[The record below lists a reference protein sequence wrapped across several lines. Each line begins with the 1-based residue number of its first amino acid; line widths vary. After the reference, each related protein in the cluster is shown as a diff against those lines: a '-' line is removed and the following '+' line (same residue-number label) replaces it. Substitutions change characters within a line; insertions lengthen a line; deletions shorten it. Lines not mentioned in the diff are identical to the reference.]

1 MANLDAPIQGTI
13 NVSNVQGNY
22 LEVPMEFTADST
34 PIDLTEFADI
44 RMEIKN
50 SYNVNQTA
58 FLVFTISNGLTIS
71 GTNNNILTFVLDEV
85 FWNTQKQYMVY
96 DIVFE
101 TPEGRRYTY
110 IKGQI
115 SNVLTASKT

>member
-1 MANLDAPIQGTI
+1 MANLEAPVQGNI
-13 NVSNVQGNY
+13 NISNVQGNY
-22 LEVPMEFTADST
+22 LEVPMEFSANSI
-34 PIDLTEFADI
+34 PINLTEFADI

-50 SYNVNQTA
+50 SYNVNETA
-58 FLVFTISNGLTIS
+58 FLVFTILNGLIIS
-71 GTNNNILTFVLDEV
+71 GTNNNILTFILDEV

-101 TPEGRRYTY
+101 TTEGRRYTY